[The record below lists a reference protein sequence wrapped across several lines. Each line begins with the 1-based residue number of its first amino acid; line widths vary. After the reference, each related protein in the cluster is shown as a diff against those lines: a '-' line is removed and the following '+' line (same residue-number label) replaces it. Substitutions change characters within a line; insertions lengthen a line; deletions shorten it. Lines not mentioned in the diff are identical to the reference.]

1 MNLYF
6 LLISA
11 GNITNMSTTVFF
23 PVLEIRFWCY
33 VLENKSITSTLAMV
47 TEVEDC
53 VSGKI
58 FSVLLLNISTTNVC
72 SRDEDS
78 LRQATDK

>member
-1 MNLYF
+1 
-6 LLISA
+6 
-11 GNITNMSTTVFF
+11 
-23 PVLEIRFWCY
+23 
-33 VLENKSITSTLAMV
+33 MV

-78 LRQATDK
+78 LRQATDKWLLPQVCEQSLI